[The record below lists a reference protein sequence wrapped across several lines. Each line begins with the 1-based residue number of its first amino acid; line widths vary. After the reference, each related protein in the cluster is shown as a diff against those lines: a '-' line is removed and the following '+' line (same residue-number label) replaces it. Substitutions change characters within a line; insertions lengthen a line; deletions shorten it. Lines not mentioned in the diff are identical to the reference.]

1 MRAGQKRRMRRG
13 VKAGVGAIP
22 WQHGDVTIP
31 SATGALP
38 GLREALGAPAVAM
51 AATFL
56 AFGATVQEAGLSPGW
71 ALLACWGIY
80 GMPGQLVLV
89 QAATTGWAG
98 GVGAAVMGAV
108 AVNAR
113 FLPMAVSLTP
123 VLAARERRHLLPA
136 VPFIAVTPWAAA
148 MRALPMVER
157 PARLSWFLGFGLT
170 SWVVAGAASLSG
182 YHVAG
187 MMGPEARAALLFV
200 NPLYYALLLAA
211 DLDRPAPRRAVLCGA
226 AAASLVLVLPASMA
240 LLAAGLVGGTL
251 AFMIGRHRGGG

>member
-1 MRAGQKRRMRRG
+1 MS
-13 VKAGVGAIP
+13 
-22 WQHGDVTIP
+22 
-31 SATGALP
+31 SAFLP
-38 GLREALGAPAVAM
+38 GLREALGAPGVAM

-56 AFGATVQEAGLSPGW
+56 AFGAAVQEAGLTPGW

-89 QAATTGWAG
+89 QSATLGWTG

-113 FLPMAVSLTP
+113 FLPMAVSITP
-123 VLAARERRHLLPA
+123 VLAAPSRWRLLPA

-148 MRALPMVER
+148 MRALPAV
-157 PARLSWFLGFGLT
+157 ARADRIPWFVGFGLT
-170 SWVVAGAASLSG
+170 SWLVAGIASLSG
-182 YHVAG
+182 FHVSAAL
-187 MMGPEARAALLFV
+187 GPEARAALLFV

-226 AAASLVLVLPASMA
+226 AAASLALVLPSSVA
-240 LLAAGLVGGTL
+240 LLAAGLVGGTV
-251 AFMIGRHRGGG
+251 AFLLGRRRGAR

>member
-1 MRAGQKRRMRRG
+1 M
-13 VKAGVGAIP
+13 
-22 WQHGDVTIP
+22 TTP
-31 SATGALP
+31 SAQAFLP
-38 GLREALGAPAVAM
+38 GLREALGAPAIAM

-56 AFGATVQEAGLSPGW
+56 AFGAAVREAGLSPGW

-89 QAATTGWAG
+89 QAAAAGWAG
-98 GVGAAVMGAV
+98 GVGASVMGAV

-123 VLAARERRHLLPA
+123 VLGAKDRRALLPA

-148 MRALPMVER
+148 MRSLPAVDK
-157 PARLSWFLGFGLT
+157 PGRLAWFLGFGLT

-182 YHVAG
+182 FFVAG
-187 MMGPEARAALLFV
+187 AMGAEARAALLFV

-211 DLDRPAPRRAVLCGA
+211 DLDKAAPRRAVLCGA
-226 AAASLVLVLPASMA
+226 AAASVALVLPASMA
-240 LLAAGLVGGTL
+240 LLAAGMVGGTM
-251 AFMIGRHRGGG
+251 AFLLGRRHGAR